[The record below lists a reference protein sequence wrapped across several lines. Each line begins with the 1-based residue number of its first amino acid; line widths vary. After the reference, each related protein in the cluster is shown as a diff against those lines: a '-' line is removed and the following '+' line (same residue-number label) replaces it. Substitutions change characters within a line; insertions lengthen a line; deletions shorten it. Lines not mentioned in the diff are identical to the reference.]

1 VAHRLED
8 LAIPVYRNRGGEIHG
23 SDCSDVY
30 WYQAVSGVARCYIV
44 LQGGRRQILD
54 LLLPGDFFGFT
65 GPKGHF
71 YGVDA
76 VVEGTSVACYPRGAL
91 QALAD
96 SDRAVAHEIREMMFG
111 AMARSHPHILILG
124 RMTAR
129 EKVGAFLLRI
139 MQRATNDDS
148 DRLVLPTSRYDIA
161 DYLALSVE
169 TVSRALTDLTHRG
182 LISLVGPRRVRVVDR
197 PGLDERPTSDCNK
210 RGRTVPRVA
219 RLKLSIPQL
228 CSDGVR
234 RLGAAVKNLCHRTSR
249 SDGAD
254 FTP

>member
-1 VAHRLED
+1 
-8 LAIPVYRNRGGEIHG
+8 
-23 SDCSDVY
+23 
-30 WYQAVSGVARCYIV
+30 
-44 LQGGRRQILD
+44 
-54 LLLPGDFFGFT
+54 
-65 GPKGHF
+65 
-71 YGVDA
+71 
-76 VVEGTSVACYPRGAL
+76 
-91 QALAD
+91 
-96 SDRAVAHEIREMMFG
+96 MFG

-139 MQRATNDDS
+139 MQRVTNDDS

>member
-1 VAHRLED
+1 MHQRSSRNRGSTMKGQIRPGEAPWVRYPGPQRPNPPHVVHRLED
-8 LAIPVYRNRGGEIHG
+8 LAIPVYRDRGEEVHR

-30 WYQAVSGVARCYIV
+30 WYHVVSGVASCYIV

-65 GPKGHF
+65 GPEGHF

-76 VVEGTSVACYPRGAL
+76 VVDSTSVACYPRKAL

-96 SDRAVAHEIREMMFG
+96 SDPAVAHEIREMEFS
-111 AMARSHPHILILG
+111 AMARSHQLILILG
-124 RMTAR
+124 RTTAR

-139 MQRATNDDS
+139 MQRVTNDDS

-182 LISLVGPRRVRVVDR
+182 LINLVGPRRVRVVDR
-197 PGLDERPTSDCNK
+197 HGLDERLTPNCN
-210 RGRTVPRVA
+210 
-219 RLKLSIPQL
+219 
-228 CSDGVR
+228 
-234 RLGAAVKNLCHRTSR
+234 R
-249 SDGAD
+249 SAN
-254 FTP
+254 